1 MHFFRK
7 SLIVGF
13 SLGTLLATTGCAP
26 ILVGG
31 AAITT
36 ASMVSDRRASGT
48 VVTDGVL
55 EKEVAYDISR
65 EKIPDSH
72 INVNAYNGKIL
83 LTGEVPDEAA
93 KARAGEFSH
102 KPDTKFVQNEL
113 AIMKPATAG
122 SVMSDKVLATK
133 VRSVLLTTPDVPL
146 SQMKV
151 VVERGNVYLLGI
163 VTKKESD
170 LVRKTILGIDGVKSA
185 VLCFDV
191 ETPAMIR
198 ERFKNYKNPPVVE

>member
-55 EKEVAYDISR
+55 EKEIAYDISR

-93 KARAGEFSH
+93 KVRAGELCH

-113 AIMKPATAG
+113 AVMKPATAG
-122 SVMSDKVLATK
+122 SVMSDKMLATK

-163 VTKKESD
+163 VTKKESE
-170 LVRKTILGIDGVKSA
+170 LVKKTILGIDGVKNA

-198 ERFKNYKNPPVVE
+198 ERFKDYKNPPVVE